1 MTAEAVRALLAADH
15 VTHVPG
21 VWDPLSTALAVR
33 AGHRAVLLAGD
44 AVAAVALGRLDGGA
58 VSATVVADRATTLAA
73 SLGGVPLLADAGTG
87 FDSPRPAV
95 WTGLAYHRAGVSGVV
110 LEGDAVATVAALA
123 QEVPELAV
131 IVRVGTR
138 ANGFGAIVDRCRL
151 YATAG
156 ATAVLPV
163 GLDDP
168 DDLVRLHRAL
178 PGVPLVLDRSEA
190 AGESPTVSDAALVR
204 AGVRLVLHPL
214 TALLAAARAASLTYR
229 ALTEEGAVDQV
240 ERMPWA
246 AFTELAEPAPAST
259 PATTAATTTATTTA
273 ATASALDRL
282 QT

>member
-1 MTAEAVRALLAADH
+1 MSVEALRALLAADH

-21 VWDPLSTALAVR
+21 VWDPLSTSLAVR

-73 SLGGVPLLADAGTG
+73 SLGDVPLLADAGTG

-95 WTGLAYHRAGVSGVV
+95 WTGLAYHRAGISGVV
-110 LEGDAVATVAALA
+110 LEGRAAATVAALA
-123 QEVPELAV
+123 QEVPEIAV
-131 IVRVGTR
+131 IVRVGTFA
-138 ANGFGAIVDRCRL
+138 ANGFGATVERCRM

-156 ATAVLPV
+156 ATAVLPE
-163 GLDDP
+163 GMDDP
-168 DDLVRLHRAL
+168 ADLARLHAAL

-190 AGESPTVSDAALVR
+190 VAAPVRIGRPDAGEKPRVSDAALAE

-229 ALTEEGAVDQV
+229 ALTEEGHADGVD
-240 ERMPWA
+240 RMPWA
-246 AFTELAEPAPAST
+246 AFTELAEPPAAT
-259 PATTAATTTATTTA
+259 PATPIAAAV
-273 ATASALDRL
+273 DRL
-282 QT
+282 HT